1 MGKSNVKFV
10 NWLLFV
16 ALSIIWGSSFVL
28 MKQGMKA
35 LTPYQV
41 AAIRMLCPGII
52 MMPSAI
58 RHIRKIPSQKIGII
72 IISTLLGSLIPA
84 FLFCVAETKIDS
96 SVAGFLNSLT
106 PIFAIITGIF
116 FFNSKIQKGKI
127 IGVLIAFIGM
137 LILFLA
143 KGTVTVQL
151 LYASLVVIATICYG
165 YNVNMAG
172 KHLNDIPSIQIV
184 SIGFSLMAL
193 PCFLILL
200 LTGYFSLPL
209 LQNTYL
215 MATGAGLILGVIG
228 TAFAYILYYMLLKT
242 AGPLFTA
249 MVTYGIP
256 FVALGWG
263 IFAGEQINASQV
275 IGLVIILCGVYVASK
290 FNIAKQS

>member
-1 MGKSNVKFV
+1 MVKSNVKLL

-16 ALSIIWGSSFVL
+16 TLSVIWGSSFVL
-28 MKQGMKA
+28 MKQSMKA
-35 LTPYQV
+35 LSPYQV

-58 RHIRKIPSQKIGII
+58 RHIRKIPLRKIGII
-72 IISTLLGSLIPA
+72 IASTLLGSLIPA
-84 FLFCVAETKIDS
+84 FLFCIAETKIDS

-106 PIFAIITGIF
+106 PIFAIITGIL
-116 FFNSKIQKGKI
+116 FFNNRIKGMKIA
-127 IGVLIAFIGM
+127 GVLVAFIGM

-143 KGTVTVQL
+143 KGTLTVQL
-151 LYASLVVIATICYG
+151 LYASLVVIATVCYG

-172 KHLNDIPSIQIV
+172 KHLKDIPSIQIV
-184 SIGFSLMAL
+184 SVGFGLMAI
-193 PCFLILL
+193 PCFLVLL
-200 LTGYFSLPL
+200 ATGYFSLPL

-215 MATGAGLILGVIG
+215 TATGASLILGVIG

-263 IFAGEQINASQV
+263 LVAGEQINAGQI
-275 IGLVIILCGVYVASK
+275 IGLVIILAGVYVA
-290 FNIAKQS
+290 NLKQS